1 VPNVTSRK
9 RVPFDVL
16 RRSQRSPRVLSPRVA
31 VWHTYWRARIAALLG
46 ERERSLALI
55 RDAIQQ
61 GRDYLEVH
69 GEADFAALRDMPS
82 FRNLMQ
88 PQG

>member
-1 VPNVTSRK
+1 
-9 RVPFDVL
+9 
-16 RRSQRSPRVLSPRVA
+16 VLSPRVA